1 VFEGERVVTSF
12 RANVKGTT
20 SFPFVPLLGTITAD
34 AITTEVADYQEF
46 PSITV
51 ELFSDN
57 IVIQTIDDDITL
69 EYDDRLDLTFA
80 LSPDVANLAQMLEAE
95 GEYLRNT
102 VSVTIVD
109 NDGRTLVQILNQEV
123 LHVICVPPVLQS
135 CRSILQNWIT
145 LLMRMIVCLI

>member
-1 VFEGERVVTSF
+1 M
-12 RANVKGTT
+12 
-20 SFPFVPLLGTITAD
+20 
-34 AITTEVADYQEF
+34 ADYQEF

-80 LSPDVANLAQMLEAE
+80 LSPDVADLTQMLEAE

-123 LHVICVPPVLQS
+123 LHAICVPPVLQS
-135 CRSILQNWIT
+135 CRSILRNWTT
-145 LLMRMIVCLI
+145 LLMRVIVCLI